1 MKVLLVSS
9 KQILQKN
16 LQQHLSHHHFVVE
29 SAVDGEEAWDLLQ
42 AFFYDLV
49 LLDSV
54 LPKLDG
60 IELCRRLREVGN
72 PVLILLLLSVA
83 GWEHCI
89 EGLNSGADAC
99 LSHPFPEAALF
110 AQINALARRGKHRA
124 SFCLDWGP
132 VSLNPATREVRCNG
146 QRLKLN
152 RKEYQLL
159 KLFLSHP
166 RQRFPCHEIGDRLW
180 TLDDQLPTNATI
192 KSHIRSIRRKLEQA
206 EMQDLIQTRYGQGY
220 CLNSKYDPE
229 TQPSNKDNATP
240 ELMTDA
246 ITANLWQELMA
257 ANAHLQRE
265 IEERRA
271 IESEL
276 RRSERMLRNAQE
288 VAQIGCWEWDI
299 ENRNL
304 YWTEELFLLHGLDP
318 SQPPPHPDRPEE
330 ALLLIHPDDVT
341 IYQEDIRNAAL
352 KGQAFEANLRII
364 RANDGEIRY
373 INARGGPIFD
383 RSGKMVKLTGTTFD
397 VTEWATQ
404 GFFPLRI
411 AEEEK
416 SQQISVEE
424 VG

>member
-1 MKVLLVSS
+1 MKILLVSS

-16 LQQHLSHHHFVVE
+16 LQQHLSRHHFVVD

-72 PVLILLLLSVA
+72 PVLILLLLEAA
-83 GWEHCI
+83 GWESCI
-89 EGLNSGADAC
+89 KGLKSGADAC

-110 AQINALARRGKHRA
+110 AQIHALARRGKHRA
-124 SFCLDWGP
+124 SSCLDWGP
-132 VSLNPATREVRCNG
+132 VSLNPANRDVMCNG

-152 RKEYQLL
+152 RKEYRLL

-192 KSHIRSIRRKLEQA
+192 KSHIRSIRRKLEA
-206 EMQDLIQTRYGQGY
+206 AGVQDLIQTRYGQGY

-229 TQPSNKDNATP
+229 TQPSNKGNATP
-240 ELMTDA
+240 EPMTDA

-265 IEERRA
+265 IEERRTV
-271 IESEL
+271 ETEL
-276 RRSERMLRNAQE
+276 RRSERMLRDAQK
-288 VAQIGCWEWDI
+288 VAQIGCWEWDC
-299 ENRNL
+299 ETRTL
-304 YWTEELFLLHGLDP
+304 YWTEELFLIHGLDP
-318 SQPPPHPDRPEE
+318 SETPPNPDNLEE
-330 ALLLIHPDDVT
+330 TLTFIHPDDVEN
-341 IYQEDIRNAAL
+341 YWQNIRVPSL
-352 KGQAFEANLRII
+352 KGKAFEANLRII

-383 RSGKMVKLTGTTFD
+383 RSGKLIKFTGTTFD
-397 VTEWATQ
+397 ITKWATQ
-404 GFFPLRI
+404 GVFPLKV
-411 AEEEK
+411 AEEENG
-416 SQQISVEE
+416 QQKTIDA
-424 VG
+424 